1 MKIKYIDSNGK
12 ELNLTLHKS
21 YIVFAME
28 FSNNSSVSG
37 EYIKFRLQND
47 DNSIVPY
54 PASLFEIVSDK
65 LSSTWI
71 FNQKTKN
78 NYWIMPME
86 ICYNSFWEDFYND
99 EIVAIKN
106 FNHVKE
112 VLYLEE
118 LTEEEIQDILCSN
131 KEDEVDFILNALMKY
146 KCDRFV
152 NHVVNYASTELSSY
166 NKSSSLLSAFKYLSV
181 FKQIEIDELFINYL
195 TNIEN
200 GSDELTKVVNG
211 YFS

>member
-1 MKIKYIDSNGK
+1 MKVKYIDSNDM
-12 ELNLTLHKS
+12 EANLTLNKN
-21 YIVFAME
+21 YIVFAIE
-28 FSNNSSVSG
+28 FSNNLSASG

-47 DNSIVPY
+47 DNSIIPY
-54 PASLFEIVSDK
+54 PANLFKIVSDK
-65 LSSTWI
+65 INSTWI
-71 FNQKTKN
+71 FNQKDKN
-78 NYWIMPME
+78 NYWIVPKE
-86 ICYNSFWEDFYND
+86 ISYNSFWEDFYND
-99 EIVAIKN
+99 EIVARKH

-112 VLYLEE
+112 ELYLEE

-131 KEDEVDFILNALMKY
+131 KEEEIDFILNVLMKN

-166 NKSSSLLSAFKYLSV
+166 KKSTSLLTAFKYLSV
-181 FKQIEIDELFINYL
+181 FKQKEIDEFFINYL
-195 TNIEN
+195 TNIEI

>member
-1 MKIKYIDSNGK
+1 M
-12 ELNLTLHKS
+12 EANLTLNKN
-21 YIVFAME
+21 YIVFAIE
-28 FSNNSSVSG
+28 FSNNLSASG

-47 DNSIVPY
+47 DNSIIPY
-54 PASLFEIVSDK
+54 PANLFKIVSDK
-65 LSSTWI
+65 INSTWI
-71 FNQKTKN
+71 FNQKDKN
-78 NYWIMPME
+78 NYWIVPKE
-86 ICYNSFWEDFYND
+86 ISYNSFWEDFYND
-99 EIVAIKN
+99 EIVARKH

-112 VLYLEE
+112 ELYLEE

-131 KEDEVDFILNALMKY
+131 KEEEIDFILNVLMKN

-166 NKSSSLLSAFKYLSV
+166 KKSTSLLTAFKYLSV
-181 FKQIEIDELFINYL
+181 FKQKEIDEFFINYL
-195 TNIEN
+195 TNIEI